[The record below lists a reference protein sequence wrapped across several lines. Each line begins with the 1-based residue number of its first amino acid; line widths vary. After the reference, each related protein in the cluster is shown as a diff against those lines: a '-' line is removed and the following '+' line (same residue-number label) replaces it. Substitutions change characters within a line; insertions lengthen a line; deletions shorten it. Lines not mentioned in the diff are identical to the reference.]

1 MTGTRETV
9 LTWLALL
16 VLLALTAGSSRLDL
30 GWANSTIN
38 LVIAVAKAAL
48 IAVVFMQLRRR
59 DTLVRLVTGAAIVWL
74 LILYSLTLVD
84 YASR

>member
-1 MTGTRETV
+1 MTRAREV
-9 LTWLALL
+9 LLTWIALL
-16 VLLALTAGSSRLDL
+16 VLLVLTAGSSRLEL
-30 GWANSTIN
+30 GWANSPIN

-48 IAVVFMQLRRR
+48 IGLVFMQLRRR